1 MTMTPHPIRR
11 LAPAALATSAAAAT
25 LLAACGGGSDFAAP
39 FVDSA
44 LMLPAAAAPRFTE
57 PPAGTSEYQRHLDTA
72 TANAGTEFA
81 GEQRRQWC
89 YSVENP
95 GAPPELQ
102 NTTVVPMTRLFDNLY
117 YAGRRWVGV
126 FVLKTANGYFLLDGQ
141 NTLADAREI
150 TVPGLVAM
158 GIDPATFKAGMPTHG
173 HGDHYNGLKHM
184 QDAYG
189 GPVYIGSAD
198 AAALSATN
206 PRNATAFAGSA
217 TNFITTTALPTEV
230 LTPQTITVDGQ
241 ALTVLST
248 PGHTPGTVSGILP
261 ARLGD
266 RTYKLIYWGG
276 TGTPTTL
283 PLAKQYLDGAE
294 RTYQLARSENVD
306 GTIHTHP
313 FVDGSLAKVDAIRA
327 GATGGKNPFL
337 IGNAST
343 LRSLSVLRECSA
355 AKVNA
360 LDATV
365 VNPVWLTTTVDAVAS
380 SVSSSTG
387 SNRNVSAKVRVNDPY
402 GPVANAPVVLRLQG
416 GTESC
421 RATTDATGAAACGF
435 LTTAATEGKALQ
447 ISFEGVSSTAKLWLA
462 STASVT
468 LN

>member
-1 MTMTPHPIRR
+1 MNTKKPLTGRTAI
-11 LAPAALATSAAAAT
+11 ALAAAT
-25 LLAACGGGSDFAAP
+25 TLAALVAACGSDDDDFGAS
-39 FVDSA
+39 FVDQKLA
-44 LMLPAAAAPRFTE
+44 LPAATPARFTE
-57 PPAGTSEYQRHLDTA
+57 PAAGTSEYQRHLDTA

-89 YSVENP
+89 YSVENV

-126 FVLKTANGYFLLDGQ
+126 YVLKTANGYFLLDGQ

-158 GIDPATFKAGMPTHG
+158 GIDPASFKAGMPTHG
-173 HGDHYNGLKHM
+173 HGDHYNGLKYM
-184 QDAYG
+184 QDTYG

-198 AAALSATN
+198 AEALSASN

-230 LTPQTITVDGQ
+230 LTPQSITVDGQ
-241 ALTVLST
+241 AVTLLST
-248 PGHTPGTVSGILP
+248 PGHTPGTFSGILP
-261 ARLGD
+261 ARVGD
-266 RTYKLIYWGG
+266 KAYKLIFWGG

-283 PLAKQYLDGAE
+283 PLARQYLDGAE
-294 RTYQLARSENVD
+294 RTYQLAKAENVD

-313 FVDGSLAKVDAIRA
+313 FVDGSLARIDAIRA
-327 GATGGKNPFL
+327 GSAGTQNPFL

-360 LDATV
+360 LDATI
-365 VNPVWLTTTVDAVAS
+365 VNPVWLTTTVEAAGS
-380 SVSSSTG
+380 SVDSSEG
-387 SNRNVSAKVRVNDPY
+387 NNRNVSAVFRVSDPY
-402 GPVANAPVVLRLQG
+402 GVVANARVTLQVDG
-416 GTESC
+416 VSETCS
-421 RATTDATGAAACGF
+421 ATTDSSGTASCGF
-435 LTTAATEGKALQ
+435 LTTQATAGKVLRV
-447 ISFEGVSSTAKLWLA
+447 SFEGSSSAAKVWLGSSA
-462 STASVT
+462 EVA
-468 LN
+468 LR

>member
-1 MTMTPHPIRR
+1 MQKNGFQSRHARPFVASACGT
-11 LAPAALATSAAAAT
+11 AL
-25 LLAACGGGSDFAAP
+25 LLASCGGGSDHTTA
-39 FVDSA
+39 FVDGNLA
-44 LMLPAAAAPRFTE
+44 LPAASAPKFTE

-102 NTTVVPMTRLFDNLY
+102 NTAVVSMTKLFDNLY

-126 FVLKTANGYFLLDGQ
+126 YVLKTPNGYFTLDGQ
-141 NTLADAREI
+141 NTMADANEI

-158 GIDPATFKAGMPTHG
+158 GIDPKTFKGGMPTHG
-173 HGDHYNGLKHM
+173 HGDHYNGLKQM

-189 GPVYIGSAD
+189 GPVFIGSAD

-206 PRNATAFAGSA
+206 PRNAAAFAGSP
-217 TNFITTTALPTEV
+217 TNFIATTSIPTEV
-230 LTPQTITVDGQ
+230 LTPQTITVDGL

-266 RTYKLIYWGG
+266 KSYKLVYWGG

-294 RTYQLARSENVD
+294 RTYQLAKSENAD

-313 FVDGSLAKVDAIRA
+313 FVDGSLAKVDAIKA
-327 GATGGKNPFL
+327 GTTGGKNPFL

-355 AKVNA
+355 AKVNS

-365 VNPVWLTTTVDAVAS
+365 INPVWLTTTVEAVGS
-380 SVSSSTG
+380 SIVSSAG
-387 SNRNVSAKVRVNDPY
+387 GNRNVSAKVRLSDPY
-402 GPVANAPVVLRLQG
+402 GPVGNAKITLNLQG
-416 GTESC
+416 STDTC
-421 RATTDATGAAACGF
+421 TATTDALGTASCGL
-435 LTTAATEGKALQ
+435 LTTQPTAGKTLLVNFA
-447 ISFEGVSSTAKLWLA
+447 GTSSSAKVWL
-462 STASVT
+462 SSSASVA

>member
-1 MTMTPHPIRR
+1 MTTAPMHR
-11 LAPAALATSAAAAT
+11 LAPTALALACGTAI
-25 LLAACGGGSDFAAP
+25 LLASCGGGDDFSAP
-39 FVDSA
+39 FVDSSLA
-44 LMLPAAAAPRFTE
+44 LPAAAAPRFTE

-89 YSVENP
+89 YSVENV

-102 NTTVVPMTRLFDNLY
+102 NTTVVPMTQLFDNLY

-126 FVLKTANGYFLLDGQ
+126 YVLKTATGYFLLDGQ
-141 NTLADAREI
+141 NSMADAVSI

-189 GPVYIGSAD
+189 GTVYIGSAD
-198 AAALSATN
+198 AAALSASN
-206 PRNATAFAGSA
+206 ARNATAFASA
-217 TNFITTTALPTEV
+217 ATKFITTTSLPTDV

-241 ALTVLST
+241 PLTVLST

-266 RTYKLIYWGG
+266 KTYKLVYWGG

-283 PLAKQYLDGAE
+283 PLARQYLDGAE
-294 RTYQLARSENVD
+294 RTYQLAKAENVD
-306 GTIHTHP
+306 GSIHTHP
-313 FVDGSLAKVDAIRA
+313 FVDGSLAKVDAIAA
-327 GATGGKNPFL
+327 GTTGGSNPFL

-343 LRSLSVLRECSA
+343 LRSLAMLRECSA

-365 VNPVWLTTTVDAVAS
+365 VNPVWLVTTVELVAS
-380 SVSSSTG
+380 TQTSAG
-387 SNRNVSAKVRVNDPY
+387 GNHNVSARVRISDPY
-402 GPVANAPVVLRLQG
+402 GPVANAPVTLRLSS
-416 GTESC
+416 GTGSC
-421 RATTDATGAAACGF
+421 TATTDANGVAACGL
-435 LTTAATEGKALQ
+435 LTDLPTAGKTLQASFDGTSTAAKVWLSAAASAAL
-447 ISFEGVSSTAKLWLA
+447 
-462 STASVT
+462 
-468 LN
+468 N

>member
-1 MTMTPHPIRR
+1 MQHHSIHR
-11 LAPAALATSAAAAT
+11 LAPAALAAAA
-25 LLAACGGGSDFAAP
+25 LLAACGGGGSDFAAP

-44 LMLPAAAAPRFTE
+44 LALPAAVAPRFTE

-89 YSVENP
+89 YSVENV

-126 FVLKTANGYFLLDGQ
+126 YVLKTANGYFLLDGQ

-206 PRNATAFAGSA
+206 PRNTTAFAGAA

-261 ARLGD
+261 AKIGD
-266 RTYKLIYWGG
+266 KTYKLVYWGG

-294 RTYQLARSENVD
+294 RTYQLAKAENVD

-327 GATGGKNPFL
+327 GSTGGRNPFL

-365 VNPVWLTTTVDAVAS
+365 VNPVWLTTTVEMVAS
-380 SVSSSTG
+380 SQASSSG
-387 SNRNVSAKVRVNDPY
+387 DNHNVSARVRISDPY
-402 GPVANAPVVLRLQG
+402 GPVANAPVTLRLT
-416 GTESC
+416 GTTGTCS
-421 RATTDATGAAACGF
+421 ATTDSTGVAACGL
-435 LTTAATEGKALQ
+435 LTYLPTKGKTLQASFDGTSTAAK
-447 ISFEGVSSTAKLWLA
+447 VWLGSA
-462 STASVT
+462 AAAV

>member
-1 MTMTPHPIRR
+1 MKKIGIRIGS
-11 LAPAALATSAAAAT
+11 LTSVALACACACAT
-25 LLAACGGGSDFAAP
+25 LLVACGGGEDFTES
-39 FVDSA
+39 FVDRG
-44 LMLPAAAAPRFTE
+44 LKLPAASAPKFSE
-57 PPAGTSEYQRHLDTA
+57 PAPGVSEYQRHLDVA

-102 NTTVVPMTRLFDNLY
+102 NTAVVPMTRLFDNLY

-126 FVLKTANGYFLLDGQ
+126 YVLKTPNGYFLLDGQ
-141 NTLADAREI
+141 NTMADAVSI

-158 GIDPATFKAGMPTHG
+158 GIDPATFKGGMPTHG

-189 GPVYIGSAD
+189 GPVFIGSAD
-198 AAALSATN
+198 AAALSSTN
-206 PRNATAFAGSA
+206 VRNATAFAGSP
-217 TNFITTTALPTEV
+217 TNFIATTSLPTEV

-241 ALTVLST
+241 TLTVLST
-248 PGHTPGTVSGILP
+248 PGHTPGTVSGIFP
-261 ARLGD
+261 AKLGD
-266 RTYKLIYWGG
+266 KTYKLVYWGG

-283 PLAKQYLDGAE
+283 PLAWQYLDGSE
-294 RTYQLARSENVD
+294 RTYQLAKAENVD

-313 FVDGSLAKVDAIRA
+313 FVDGSLKKIDALAA
-327 GATGGKNPFL
+327 GATTGNNPFL

-360 LDATV
+360 LDATAV
-365 VNPVWLTTTVDAVAS
+365 IPVWLTTTVEAVGGSVTS
-380 SVSSSTG
+380 SYG
-387 SNRNVSAKVRVNDPY
+387 GNRNVSGQVRLSDPF
-402 GPVANAPVVLRLQG
+402 GPVPNATVKLSLSG
-416 GTESC
+416 GTDRC
-421 RATTDATGAAACGF
+421 TATTDAAGVAACGF
-435 LTTAATEGKALQ
+435 LTTRNTAGATLQ
-447 ISFEGVSSTAKLWLA
+447 VDFEGSTTTSKVWLSSA
-462 STASVT
+462 ASVT

>member
-1 MTMTPHPIRR
+1 MQQHSNPRM
-11 LAPAALATSAAAAT
+11 LPAALAVAGAAAT
-25 LLAACGGGSDFAAP
+25 LLAACGGGSDFAEP

-44 LMLPAAAAPRFTE
+44 LALPAAAAPRFTE
-57 PPAGTSEYQRHLDTA
+57 PPAGASEYQRHLDTA

-102 NTTVVPMTRLFDNLY
+102 DTAVVPMTKLFDNLY

-126 FVLKTANGYFLLDGQ
+126 YVLKTANGYFLLDGQ

-158 GIDPATFKAGMPTHG
+158 GIDPASFKAGMPTHG

-184 QDAYG
+184 QDTYG
-189 GPVYIGSAD
+189 GTVYIGSAD

-206 PRNATAFAGSA
+206 PRNTTAFAGSA
-217 TNFITTTALPTEV
+217 TNFITTTVLPTEV

-261 ARLGD
+261 AKIGD
-266 RTYKLIYWGG
+266 KTYKLVYWGG

-294 RTYQLARSENVD
+294 RTYQLAKAENVD

-313 FVDGSLAKVDAIRA
+313 FVDGSLAKIDAINA
-327 GATGGKNPFL
+327 GTAGGKNPFL

-343 LRSLSVLRECSA
+343 LRSLAVLRECSA

-365 VNPVWLTTTVDAVAS
+365 VNPVWLTTTVEMVATS
-380 SVSSSTG
+380 LTSSSG
-387 SNRNVSAKVRVNDPY
+387 DNHNVSARVRVSDPY
-402 GPVANAPVVLRLQG
+402 GPVANAPVTLRLV
-416 GTESC
+416 GTTGAC
-421 RATTDATGAAACGF
+421 TATTDSSGVAACGLLTDLPTAGKTLQASF
-435 LTTAATEGKALQ
+435 DSVSTTAK
-447 ISFEGVSSTAKLWLA
+447 VWLGSGA
-462 STASVT
+462 SAV

>member
-1 MTMTPHPIRR
+1 MHTAPIQR
-11 LAPAALATSAAAAT
+11 LAPTALALACGTAVLLASCGGGDDFTTPFVDAALA
-25 LLAACGGGSDFAAP
+25 
-39 FVDSA
+39 
-44 LMLPAAAAPRFTE
+44 LPAAAAPRFTE
-57 PPAGTSEYQRHLDTA
+57 PPTGTSEYQRHLDTA

-89 YSVENP
+89 YSVENV

-117 YAGRRWVGV
+117 YGGRRWVGAY
-126 FVLKTANGYFLLDGQ
+126 VLKTATGYFLLDGQ
-141 NTLADAREI
+141 NTLADAQNI

-158 GIDPATFKAGMPTHG
+158 DIDPATFKAGMPTHG

-189 GPVYIGSAD
+189 GQVYIGSAD
-198 AAALSATN
+198 AVALSATN
-206 PRNATAFAGSA
+206 PRNATAFAGAA
-217 TNFITTTALPTEV
+217 TSFITTTQLPTEV

-266 RTYKLIYWGG
+266 QTYKLVYWGG

-283 PLAKQYLDGAE
+283 PLARQYLDGTE
-294 RTYQLARSENVD
+294 RTYQLAKAENVD
-306 GTIHTHP
+306 GTLHTHP

-327 GATGGKNPFL
+327 GTTGGTNPFL

-365 VNPVWLTTTVDAVAS
+365 LNPVWLTTTVELAAS
-380 SVSSSTG
+380 TQTSSSG
-387 SNRNVSAKVRVNDPY
+387 DNRNVSARVRVSDPY
-402 GPVANAPVVLRLQG
+402 GPVANAPVTLRLSS
-416 GTESC
+416 GTGSC
-421 RATTDATGAAACGF
+421 TATTDAAGVAACGL
-435 LTTAATEGKALQ
+435 LTDLPTAGKALQ
-447 ISFEGVSSTAKLWLA
+447 ASFDGTSTAAKVWL
-462 STASVT
+462 SSVAT
-468 LN
+468 VALN

>member
-1 MTMTPHPIRR
+1 MKKQNASPRR
-11 LAPAALATSAAAAT
+11 LPTALALASSLAA
-25 LLAACGGGSDFAAP
+25 LLAACGGGADLSDP
-39 FVDSA
+39 FIDSRLA
-44 LMLPAAAAPRFTE
+44 LPTATPAKFTE

-102 NTTVVPMTRLFDNLY
+102 NTAVVPMTRMFDNLY
-117 YAGRRWVGV
+117 YTGRRWVGV
-126 FVLKTANGYFLLDGQ
+126 YVLKTANGYFLLDGQ
-141 NTLADAREI
+141 NTLADAVNI
-150 TVPGLVAM
+150 TVAGLNST
-158 GIDPATFKAGMPTHG
+158 GINPAGFKGGMPTHG

-189 GPVYIGSAD
+189 GPVFIGSAD
-198 AAALSATN
+198 AAALSASN
-206 PRNATAFAGSA
+206 ARNTTAFAGSA
-217 TNFITTTALPTEV
+217 TNFIVTTSLPTEV
-230 LTPQTITVDGQ
+230 LTPQSITVDGQ

-261 ARLGD
+261 AKLGD
-266 RTYKLIYWGG
+266 KTYKLVYWGG

-283 PLAKQYLDGAE
+283 PLAKQYLDGSE
-294 RTYQLARSENVD
+294 RTYLLAKAENVD
-306 GTIHTHP
+306 GTVHTHP
-313 FVDGSLAKVDAIRA
+313 FVDGSLAKIDALNA
-327 GATGGKNPFL
+327 GTTGGKNPFL

-365 VNPVWLTTTVDAVAS
+365 INPVWLTTTVEAVAS
-380 SVSSSTG
+380 SVESSSG
-387 SNRNVSAKVRVNDPY
+387 NNRNVSARWRVSDPY
-402 GPVANAPVVLRLQG
+402 GPVANAKVSLRVDG
-416 GTESC
+416 VADTCS
-421 RATTDATGAAACGF
+421 ATTDSAGTASCGF
-435 LTTAATEGKALQ
+435 LTTQATAGKALQ
-447 ISFEGVSSTAKLWLA
+447 VVFEGTTSTAKVWLSSA
-462 STASVT
+462 ASVA

>member
-1 MTMTPHPIRR
+1 MPHPSIHR
-11 LAPAALATSAAAAT
+11 LAPAALAAAT
-25 LLAACGGGSDFAAP
+25 LLAACGGGGSDFATP

-44 LMLPAAAAPRFTE
+44 LVLPTAAAPRFTE

-89 YSVENP
+89 YSVENV

-126 FVLKTANGYFLLDGQ
+126 YVLKTANGYFLLDGQ

-158 GIDPATFKAGMPTHG
+158 GIDPASFKAGMPTHG

-206 PRNATAFAGSA
+206 PRNTTAFAGSA

-261 ARLGD
+261 ATIGD
-266 RTYKLIYWGG
+266 KTYKLVYWGG

-294 RTYQLARSENVD
+294 RTYQLAKAENVD

-327 GATGGKNPFL
+327 GTAGGRNPFL

-365 VNPVWLTTTVDAVAS
+365 VNPVWLTTTVEMV
-380 SVSSSTG
+380 VSSLTSG
-387 SNRNVSAKVRVNDPY
+387 SGDNHNVSARVRISDPY
-402 GPVANAPVVLRLQG
+402 GPVANAAVTLRLA
-416 GTESC
+416 GTTGTC
-421 RATTDATGAAACGF
+421 TATTDSTGVAACGL
-435 LTTAATEGKALQ
+435 LTYLPTKGKTLQASFDGTSTAAK
-447 ISFEGVSSTAKLWLA
+447 VWLGSGA
-462 STASVT
+462 SAV

>member
-1 MTMTPHPIRR
+1 MTTRTSPR
-11 LAPAALATSAAAAT
+11 LAPKALTLAMAAAG
-25 LLAACGGGSDFAAP
+25 LLAACGGGEDFAAP
-39 FVDSA
+39 FVDTKLA
-44 LMLPAAAAPRFTE
+44 LPAAAAPKFTE

-89 YSVENP
+89 YSVENV
-95 GAPPELQ
+95 GAPPEL
-102 NTTVVPMTRLFDNLY
+102 NDRAEVPMTQLFDNLY
-117 YAGRRWVGV
+117 YVGRRWVGV
-126 FVLKTANGYFLLDGQ
+126 YVLKTQTGYFTLDGQ
-141 NTLADAREI
+141 NSMEDARNLTI
-150 TVPGLVAM
+150 PGLVAK
-158 GIDPATFKAGMPTHG
+158 GIDPATFKGGMPTHG

-198 AAALSATN
+198 AAALSASN
-206 PRNATAFAGSA
+206 ARNTTAFAGSP
-217 TNFITTTALPTEV
+217 TNFIATTSLPTEV

-261 ARLGD
+261 ARIGD
-266 RTYKLIYWGG
+266 KTHKLVYWGG

-283 PLAKQYLDGAE
+283 LLAKQYLDGSE
-294 RTYQLARSENVD
+294 RTYQLAKTENVD

-313 FVDGSLAKVDAIRA
+313 FVDGSLAKVDAINA
-327 GATGGKNPFL
+327 GTTGGKNPFL

-365 VNPVWLTTTVDAVAS
+365 VNPVWLTTTTDMVAS
-380 SVSSSTG
+380 TIASSG
-387 SNRNVSAKVRVNDPY
+387 NNYNVSARVRISDPY
-402 GPVANAPVVLRLQG
+402 GPVANAPVTLRLAPNG
-416 GTESC
+416 SC
-421 RATTDATGAAACGF
+421 TATTDASGEAACGL
-435 LTTAATEGKALQ
+435 LTDLPPAGRALQ
-447 ISFEGVSSTAKLWLA
+447 ASFDGA
-462 STASVT
+462 STAAKVWLGSAASVA

>member
-1 MTMTPHPIRR
+1 MHPIRTR
-11 LAPAALATSAAAAT
+11 GFTRSATAVAAGLAVLVT
-25 LLAACGGGSDFAAP
+25 ACGGGDDLTEA
-39 FVDSA
+39 FVDSSLSLA
-44 LMLPAAAAPRFTE
+44 AAAAPRFTE
-57 PPAGTSEYQRHLDTA
+57 SPAGTSEYQRHLDAA

-89 YSVENP
+89 YSVENA

-126 FVLKTANGYFLLDGQ
+126 YVLKTANGYFLLDGQ
-141 NTLADAREI
+141 NSMADAREI
-150 TVPGLVAM
+150 TIPGLVAM
-158 GIDPATFKAGMPTHG
+158 GIAPATFKAGMPTHG
-173 HGDHYNGLKHM
+173 HGDHYNGLKQM

-189 GPVYIGSAD
+189 GPIYIGSAD
-198 AAALSATN
+198 AAALSASN
-206 PRNATAFAGSA
+206 ARNATAFAGSP
-217 TNFITTTALPTEV
+217 TNFIATTALPTEV

-266 RTYKLIYWGG
+266 KTYKLVYWGG

-283 PLAKQYLDGAE
+283 PLARQYLDGAE

-313 FVDGSLAKVDAIRA
+313 FVDGSLAKVDAINA
-327 GATGGKNPFL
+327 GTTGGKNPFL
-337 IGNAST
+337 MGNAST

-360 LDATV
+360 LDATI
-365 VNPVWLTTTVDAVAS
+365 VNPLWLTTTVEAVGSSIDSDA
-380 SVSSSTG
+380 G
-387 SNRNVSAKVRVNDPY
+387 HNRNVSARLRVSDPY
-402 GPVANAPVVLRLQG
+402 GVVANARVTVRLEG
-416 GTESC
+416 GSDSC
-421 RATTDATGAAACGF
+421 TATTDSTGIAACGF
-435 LTTAATEGKALQ
+435 LTQAPAAGKLLQ
-447 ISFEGVSSTAKLWLA
+447 VSFEGATSAAKVWLA
-462 STASVT
+462 SGTSLT
-468 LN
+468 LR